1 MDGPH
6 IRYVRVLDDEDL
18 HFVFGIEAT
27 PGEYAVVLMT
37 SAHGKWSMVLD
48 LDWLLLARDLQRFD
62 HEIVEGLLVPP
73 SAIRWVRRGWPREL
87 IRVDGDDES
96 FEI

>member
-6 IRYVRVLDDEDL
+6 IRSVRVLDDEDL
-18 HFVFGIEAT
+18 HSVFGIEAT

-37 SAHGKWSMVLD
+37 SAQEKWSMVLD
-48 LDWLLLARDLQRFD
+48 LGWLLLARDLQRLD
-62 HEIVEGLLVPP
+62 HEILEGLLVPP
-73 SAIRWVRRGWPREL
+73 SAIRFVQRGWPREL
-87 IRVDGDDES
+87 IRVEGDDES